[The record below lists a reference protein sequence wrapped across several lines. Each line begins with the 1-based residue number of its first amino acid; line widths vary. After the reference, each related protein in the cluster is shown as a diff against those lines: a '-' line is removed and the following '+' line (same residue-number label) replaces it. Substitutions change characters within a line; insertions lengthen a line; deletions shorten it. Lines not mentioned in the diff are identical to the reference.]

1 VQPDGCSPSTSLA
14 RNSTLYVDA
23 ARGSD
28 ANDGSEGAPLAH
40 LATAVLRARALP
52 PPATILLRDSAPHRL
67 ASPLQLAAADSGLT
81 VANFPGETP
90 VLTSGLLLNTVWKA
104 APAPRG
110 GGGACSLLPP
120 KTPCTTTGRLPAS

>member
-1 VQPDGCSPSTSLA
+1 MPQGN
-14 RNSTLYVDA
+14 R
-23 ARGSD
+23 
-28 ANDGSEGAPLAH
+28 
-40 LATAVLRARALP
+40 ATRRQG
-52 PPATILLRDSAPHRL
+52 TTTQRAPHRL

-110 GGGACSLLPP
+110 GGGACSLLPGQNAMYNDWP
-120 KTPCTTTGRLPAS
+120 SPGVVNGSA